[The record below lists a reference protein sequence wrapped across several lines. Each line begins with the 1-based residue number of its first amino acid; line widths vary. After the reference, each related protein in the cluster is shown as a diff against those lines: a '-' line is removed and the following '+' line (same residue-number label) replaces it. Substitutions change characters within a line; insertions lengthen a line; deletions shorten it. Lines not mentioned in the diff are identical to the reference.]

1 MKDNMTLVRE
11 KPIGLGSVLQFWTS
25 PNRSDVEGWGWSKAA
40 RFEDGVWTNTKTVN
54 TYNTNPNRGEL
65 SG

>member
-11 KPIGLGSVLQFWTS
+11 KPIGLGGVLQFWTS
-25 PNRSDVEGWGWSKAA
+25 PNRSDVEGWGWSEAA
-40 RFEDGVWTNTKTVN
+40 RFKDGVWTNTKTVT
-54 TYNTNPNRGEL
+54 TYSANPNRGEL